1 MQDKFGVQ
9 VHRFHN
15 GVAVYVGDGQTV
27 YLHPKDARKLSR
39 AINKA
44 ARSCETEKFADSS
57 CGTFSA
63 TFENRY

>member
-9 VHRFHN
+9 VHRFRD
-15 GVAVYVGDGQTV
+15 GVALYVGDGQTV